1 MSFRTWWKARKER
14 RRIKGAAEETTRES
28 PLREFVY
35 LDAVSLQSLLVSQN
49 MTLLESVSQGFSTSN
64 EAEASSS
71 FSGDALVGKG
81 EITARY
87 QASNSNNLE
96 SSRKAVV
103 QSLFKE
109 FRELPLEFKLVKRNE
124 SPSPF
129 EDAASIPDLDG
140 VTTVEPAAR
149 LKRGD
154 LVEIEVQLAVDPVF
168 KLAAMMTEWSAMAD
182 EYPQMFGTDS
192 GILSFLRGSEPI
204 MKVLER
210 FLAGLIP
217 IRATAV
223 NHVVVEVSGNEY
235 VVDKRAVEDLDIQ
248 KRPLQVVGVTEQQ
261 SYWRDIRLVLFS
273 DATFKVLGRIARDG
287 IQQKWT
293 PVKLADLFSDVAPD
307 FADTINAIRSPS
319 AADLNSPLPRNQQES
334 APAAALR
341 YYKEELLTKVDLNA
355 PLPPDI
361 DSLLENLLPL
371 GAGTVRASEQRRAF
385 DQVRDLIF
393 ADVPESPITAEEDLA
408 ARQRARQKAGLELF
422 PSTAAGLSPVP
433 AQAVTAQPDLDGRL
447 IDMEVIAIYW

>member
-1 MSFRTWWKARKER
+1 MSLRTWWNARKER
-14 RRIKGAAEETTRES
+14 RRIEVAAEKTTKES

-49 MTLLESVSQGFSTSN
+49 MTLLESVSQGISSSS

-71 FSGDALVGKG
+71 LSADALVGKG
-81 EITARY
+81 EVTARF

-96 SSRKAVV
+96 SSRKAIV

-109 FRELPLEFKLVKRNE
+109 FRELPLDFKLVKRE
-124 SPSPF
+124 ERPTQF
-129 EDAASIPDLDG
+129 EDVGSIAQLDD
-140 VTTVEPAAR
+140 VTIVEPAAS

-154 LVEIEVQLAVDPVF
+154 LVEIEVELSVDPVF

-182 EYPQMFGTDS
+182 EYPQMFGTGS
-192 GILSFLRGSEPI
+192 GLLGFLRGSEPI

-223 NHVVVEVSGNEY
+223 NHVVVEVSGRDY
-235 VVDKRAVEDLDIQ
+235 IVDKRAVEHLDIR

-261 SYWRDIRLVLFS
+261 SYWKDIRRVLFS

-287 IQQKWT
+287 VYEKWT
-293 PVKLADLFSDVAPD
+293 PVKLADLFSDAAPD
-307 FADTINAIRSPS
+307 FVDSINAIRSPS
-319 AADLNSPLPRNQQES
+319 AADAHAPVAVAEQQN
-334 APAAALR
+334 APATALR
-341 YYKEELLTKVDLNA
+341 YYREELLAKVGHLNK
-355 PLPPDI
+355 PSLSEL
-361 DSLLENLLPL
+361 DSLVLLPH
-371 GAGTVRASEQRRAF
+371 GGSTVRASEQRRAF
-385 DQVRDLIF
+385 DQMRDLIF
-393 ADVPESPITAEEDLA
+393 ADLSEHPITAEEDLA
-408 ARQRARQKAGLELF
+408 ARQRARQKAGLDLF
-422 PSTAAGLSPVP
+422 PSVAAGLSPAPTPVK
-433 AQAVTAQPDLDGRL
+433 TAQPDRDGRL